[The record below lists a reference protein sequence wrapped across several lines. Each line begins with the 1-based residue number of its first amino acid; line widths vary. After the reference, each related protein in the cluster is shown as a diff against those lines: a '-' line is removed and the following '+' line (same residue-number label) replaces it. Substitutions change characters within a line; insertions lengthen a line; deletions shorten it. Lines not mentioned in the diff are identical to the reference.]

1 VELGTLDAS
10 TPRRQR
16 KIGRWILLALVLAGA
31 AYGARRWWRQRPS
44 AVAVQHTATPAI
56 RVVPAGTRI
65 RVEVLNATDTRGLA
79 RRAMQAMR
87 DAGFDVVYFGNTKE
101 RADSSVVLDRS
112 GHPDWAELAAK
123 ALRGAR
129 VESKPD
135 TSRYLDL
142 TILVGSRWLPPADLF
157 NP

>member
-1 VELGTLDAS
+1 MELGTLGAPA
-10 TPRRQR
+10 PRRQR

-31 AYGARRWWRQRPS
+31 AYGGRRWLRQRPPT
-44 AVAVQHTATPAI
+44 VAPQPTATPVI
-56 RVVPAGTRI
+56 RVVPEGTRI

-87 DAGFDVVYFGNTKE
+87 DAGFDVVYFGTAKE
-101 RADSSVVLDRS
+101 RSDSSVVLDRS
-112 GHPDWAELAAK
+112 GHPDWAALAAK
-123 ALRGAR
+123 ALQGAR

-142 TILVGSRWLPPADLF
+142 TILVGRRWLPPADLF
-157 NP
+157 HP